1 MRFTLRLFLL
11 RNLFGLLSRM
21 MTMMGKRI
29 LLAIKILKNHQIRIH
44 NGTIKL
50 LDLRLT
56 ALATMILSR
65 FTFGLLFSILS
76 TILASLR
83 VLLSHLVA
91 LLSLV

>member
-1 MRFTLRLFLL
+1 
-11 RNLFGLLSRM
+11 M

-56 ALATMILSR
+56 ALAMTILSR
-65 FTFGLLFSILS
+65 LTFGLLFSILS